1 MITDSFIRDMEGIV
15 GKDNVSVSRT
25 NAELY
30 SYDASLARGNPGV
43 VVFPADSQEVAR
55 VVRAAYQAGIPFVPR
70 GFGTNLSG
78 GTIVT
83 VEGLV
88 VCLSRLNRILGMY
101 PESRYAVVQ
110 PGVTNLELQDA
121 LATIGFFYAPD
132 PASQKV
138 ATIGGNTGE
147 NSGGPRC
154 LKYGVTTNHIL
165 AMEIVS
171 AAKAL
176 WVW

>member
-1 MITDSFIRDMEGIV
+1 MITDKFIREMEEIV
-15 GKDNVSVSRT
+15 GKTHVSVSRA

-30 SYDASLARGNPGV
+30 SYDASLARGKPGV
-43 VVFPADSQEVAR
+43 VVFPADSRETAQL
-55 VVRAAYQAGIPFVPR
+55 VRAAHREGIPFVPR

-88 VCLSRLNRILGMY
+88 VCLSRLNRILGIY
-101 PESRYAVVQ
+101 PEGRYAVAQ
-110 PGVTNLELQDA
+110 PGVTNLELQEA
-121 LATIGFFYAPD
+121 LAPIGIFYAPD

-138 ATIGGNTGE
+138 ATLGGNAGE

-154 LKYGVTTNHIL
+154 LKYGVTTNHVL
-165 AMEIVS
+165 
-171 AAKAL
+171 
-176 WVW
+176 

>member
-1 MITDSFIRDMEGIV
+1 MITDRFIREMEEIV
-15 GKDNVSVSRT
+15 GKENVSVSRA

-30 SYDASLARGNPGV
+30 SYDASLARGKPGV
-43 VVFPADSQEVAR
+43 VVFPGDGQEVAR
-55 VVRAAYQAGIPFVPR
+55 VVRAAQRSGVPFVPR

-88 VCLSRLNRILGMY
+88 ICLSRLNRILGMY

-121 LATIGFFYAPD
+121 LATLGFFYAPSDCSSNRLVRIERIFSDFQSTD
-132 PASQKV
+132 PLDRNAVFPLLSMTRD
-138 ATIGGNTGE
+138 AGI
-147 NSGGPRC
+147 P
-154 LKYGVTTNHIL
+154 I
-165 AMEIVS
+165 I
-171 AAKAL
+171 
-176 WVW
+176 